1 MVRKTYSK
9 EELAKVLA
17 DHLVW
22 MNTRW
27 DAKPDGSRADLRDAA
42 LTRADLTRA
51 DLTGAVLTGAVLR
64 RADLRDADLRDA
76 DLRDAD
82 LRDADL
88 TRADLTR
95 ADLTGAVLTGAD
107 LTGADL
113 TGAVLR
119 DGVTTWE
126 QYKTVLV
133 PALLI
138 AGGKS
143 LDEVAN
149 PEMWNCHNWTN
160 CPTHAAFN
168 ANTIAE
174 VPPLYRELANDFIR
188 YFDSGLL
195 PLGEINPKYA
205 GAAAACTVADGSED
219 V

>member
-1 MVRKTYSK
+1 MARKTYSK

-22 MNTRW
+22 MNTRG
-27 DAKPDGSRADLRDAA
+27 DAKPNGSR
-42 LTRADLTRA
+42 
-51 DLTGAVLTGAVLR
+51 
-64 RADLRDADLRDA
+64 
-76 DLRDAD
+76 
-82 LRDADL
+82 
-88 TRADLTR
+88 
-95 ADLTGAVLTGAD
+95 AVLTGAD
-107 LTGADL
+107 LTGAVLRGAVLRGADLRGADLTDADLGDADLAGADLAGAVLTRAVLTGAVLTRAVL

-133 PALLI
+133 PALLV
-138 AGGKS
+138 AGGRS

-149 PEMWNCHNWTN
+149 LETWNCHNWTN
-160 CPTHAAFN
+160 CPAHAAFG

-195 PLGEINPKYA
+195 PLGEINPTYA